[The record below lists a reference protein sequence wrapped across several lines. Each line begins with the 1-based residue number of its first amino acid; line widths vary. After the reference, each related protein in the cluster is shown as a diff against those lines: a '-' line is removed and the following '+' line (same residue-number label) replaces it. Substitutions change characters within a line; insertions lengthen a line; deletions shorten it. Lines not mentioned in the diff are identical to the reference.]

1 MTRPQSEKRAR
12 ILRYVRRK
20 GTTSRG
26 EMGAEF
32 SLDKKAVSIIVDDL
46 LGSGILARNGRAG
59 TRPGR
64 PSDLLSL
71 NAGYAS
77 VMGIDLGATHVT
89 GILTD
94 LAGTVLDRA
103 FFEIRPGLSVDLILQ
118 QMKNIG
124 GRLLSSDRAPGRV
137 TQVGIC
143 VPGFV
148 QPSRGVSIVA
158 ENIPGWRDVPVRG
171 IFEAAFGT
179 PVIVNDCS
187 RALAMAE
194 KWLGP
199 GRDAD
204 DFLVLDLGYGIGM
217 GIMAAGT
224 VYSGSA
230 WKSGEIGHTVV
241 VPRGEPCVCGN
252 LGCLETVASGR
263 AIARKAEAAISARKS
278 RLLGELTHGIARE
291 VTAQDVAI
299 AASMGDAFC
308 RKLLRDAGT
317 AIGGVLACAVN
328 ILNPALVVLGGGL
341 VSAGALFTDAIRDGL
356 TQRAM
361 PWIREETRL
370 EVSKLGVDG
379 SARGSALMA
388 AERVIAEV

>member
-46 LGSGILARNGRAG
+46 LGSGILARSGRAG

-124 GRLLSSDRAPGRV
+124 GRLLSSDRAPG
-137 TQVGIC
+137 QG
-143 VPGFV
+143 
-148 QPSRGVSIVA
+148 
-158 ENIPGWRDVPVRG
+158 
-171 IFEAAFGT
+171 EA
-179 PVIVNDCS
+179 
-187 RALAMAE
+187 
-194 KWLGP
+194 
-199 GRDAD
+199 GRDLRARVRPT
-204 DFLVLDLGYGIGM
+204 LRRSLD
-217 GIMAAGT
+217 
-224 VYSGSA
+224 
-230 WKSGEIGHTVV
+230 
-241 VPRGEPCVCGN
+241 
-252 LGCLETVASGR
+252 
-263 AIARKAEAAISARKS
+263 
-278 RLLGELTHGIARE
+278 
-291 VTAQDVAI
+291 
-299 AASMGDAFC
+299 C
-308 RKLLRDAGT
+308 R
-317 AIGGVLACAVN
+317 
-328 ILNPALVVLGGGL
+328 
-341 VSAGALFTDAIRDGL
+341 
-356 TQRAM
+356 
-361 PWIREETRL
+361 
-370 EVSKLGVDG
+370 
-379 SARGSALMA
+379 
-388 AERVIAEV
+388 